1 MAYALAFRPESSAV
15 AKRTDPPALY
25 VIENDAF
32 AVDDEPDVVEFLDT
46 AQPEL
51 SPDAAMHGSI
61 AAKPQTSTSKWYR
74 KLAISCGFH
83 AAFALL
89 LVGFV
94 TDEVLIAGSEDTMAA
109 LLGDGSVDMNASGIP
124 DPVNP
129 EAMNVSLVA
138 MVMPKPVPAKEVE
151 KVAPVEAN
159 EPAET
164 IAPVESSPADV
175 DPAPTEVSEVPPS
188 EAPEILAVTPLQP
201 TLDENVVQQPSKA
214 TVQPVEDEEPLA
226 KSVEKSAAQKPAT
239 TKPTAEKRAAEKPQE
254 PAKKATPAAKV
265 TKAPVAKA
273 ASGREGSNERTARS
287 GIADGKNDG
296 QKNADGNTR
305 GKSSA
310 QGNAAVSNYPGTVTS
325 KLRRALRRGRLR
337 GEVLVSFVVASNGSV
352 TGVGI
357 GRSSGIAAV
366 DKAGMDT
373 VRRAAP
379 FPPIPADAGRSTWA
393 FNVPL
398 AFGG

>member
-1 MAYALAFRPESSAV
+1 MAYALAFRPEVSPAR
-15 AKRTDPPALY
+15 KRKDPPALF

-32 AVDDEPDVVEFLDT
+32 LGVAEDETAVAELPDTREC
-46 AQPEL
+46 EL
-51 SPDAAMHGSI
+51 SSDAVEHGSL
-61 AAKPQTSTSKWYR
+61 AAKPQMSTSKWYR

-89 LVGFV
+89 LIGFV
-94 TDEVLIAGSEDTMAA
+94 ADEVLIAGSEDTMAA
-109 LLGDGSVDMNASGIP
+109 LLGDGSVDANASGAP
-124 DPVNP
+124 EPANP
-129 EAMNVSLVA
+129 EAMNVSLVTMA
-138 MVMPKPVPAKEVE
+138 MPKPVKEVE
-151 KVAPVEAN
+151 TARPVEVA
-159 EPAET
+159 EPVERVT
-164 IAPVESSPADV
+164 PVESIPVAV
-175 DPAPTEVSEVPPS
+175 DPAPAEVLKVAPS

-201 TLDENVVQQPSKA
+201 TQDENVVQQPSREMI
-214 TVQPVEDEEPLA
+214 QPVEDEPVVKA
-226 KSVEKSAAQKPAT
+226 VEKPVVQKPAIET
-239 TKPTAEKRAAEKPQE
+239 HAPEKRTVEKPQE
-254 PAKKATPAAKV
+254 PAKKAAPAAKA
-265 TKAPVAKA
+265 TKAPAKA
-273 ASGREGSNERTARS
+273 ASGGDGKNERTARS

-296 QKNADGNTR
+296 QKNADGNAK
-305 GKSSA
+305 GKALA

-325 KLRRALRRGRLR
+325 KLRRALRRQGRLR

-357 GRSSGIAAV
+357 GRSSGNAAV

-393 FNVPL
+393 FNIPL